1 MEGLLGVT
9 YLLTGG
15 ALVFIGVLLG
25 GGMAKAMMT
34 KEEKSE

>member
-1 MEGLLGVT
+1 MEGLLGIA

-25 GGMAKAMMT
+25 GGIVKSMSQEKAT
-34 KEEKSE
+34 DE